1 MYDTQFMRVEI
12 SIKYI
17 RDIRQ
22 LKIVDCEARVIGEAI
37 CCYKSLK
44 NNSYFIFSSSSSSM
58 NLSP

>member
-1 MYDTQFMRVEI
+1 MRVEI